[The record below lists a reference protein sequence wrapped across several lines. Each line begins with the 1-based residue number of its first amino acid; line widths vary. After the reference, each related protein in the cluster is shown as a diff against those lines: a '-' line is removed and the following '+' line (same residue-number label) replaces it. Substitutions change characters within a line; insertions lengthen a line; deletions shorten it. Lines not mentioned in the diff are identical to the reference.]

1 MPSKTTTP
9 SPREPIAVIGTGC
22 RFPGGA
28 NTPSKLWE
36 VLSKPRDLL
45 RKVPMDRFNVD
56 SVYHPD
62 GSFHGR
68 TNAASAYFLDEDVRA
83 FDANFFNMQH
93 AEAEVTDPQHRL
105 LLETVYEA
113 LSTAGLRVE
122 DLRGSETAV
131 YCGQMMSDYR
141 DLVNFDLDGLPTYAA
156 TGTAAS
162 ILSNRVSYFFDWHGP
177 SVAVHLAVQQLRT
190 GSSKVA
196 IAAGANLILGPV
208 PFVVESKMKM
218 LSPTGRSSMWD
229 EKANGYARCFQTY
242 SGEGVAAIVLKTL
255 SQALRD
261 GDIIEC
267 IIRETGVNQDGRSP
281 GITMP
286 SHKAQ
291 ESLIRQTYAAAGL
304 DPSRPQDRCQYF
316 EAHGKSTSVNTN
328 PEQHELTH
336 TPMSGTGTPAGDPQ
350 EAEAIARSFF
360 GERGRSP
367 GEAPLYVGS
376 IKTVIGHTEGTAGV
390 AGLIKTSLAMK
401 HGVIPPNMLFEKLSP
416 KVAPFYENLHVPTQV
431 RPWPGLPS
439 GVPMRASVN
448 SFGTNAHVILE
459 AYQKPGP
466 GQRHTSSAVPL
477 WPITISANSEISLK
491 ATAQSLLQYLNS
503 TSNVTVQDVAWTL
516 MTKRSILPVRRALTA
531 QTIPGLC
538 SALEATIAS
547 IDKKESG
554 IIVSSADSNRKPEIL
569 GIFTGQGAQWPA
581 MGKILVSTVPYA
593 REIISDLDLS
603 LNTLPPAYRPSWK
616 LYDQLMLEGEG
627 SKVYDASYS
636 QPLCCAVQILLVRVL
651 AAAGI
656 KFKAVVGHSSGEIAC
671 AYAAGLITAS
681 QAIRIAYLRGL
692 VSSKAASPNG
702 VEGAMMAAGCSYED
716 AQELCGLEV
725 FRDRICVAASNASD
739 SITISGD
746 ADAIEEA
753 REVLEDES
761 KFARKLKVDKAYHS
775 FHMQPCAKPYVEA
788 LQESACDATEPD
800 VPEPSTIWIS
810 SVRPGHRMRW
820 QDITAEYW
828 KDNLLSPVL
837 FSTAVEHVMKNQRP
851 VDLAVEVGC
860 HPALKGPCLKTIE
873 HCAEPGTP
881 ELPYVGCMRRGADDI
896 DALAGAFGY
905 MWERFGT
912 ASVDL
917 PGLDKILPQ
926 ATVNNLTK
934 GLPLYPFDRSKSYW
948 LDTRRTRFFLRGGE
962 AKPHPLLGRLT
973 ADSTPASPRW
983 HNSLRPGDISWL
995 DGHQLQ
1001 GQTVFPG
1008 AGYVVMVAEAALHVA
1023 ATRPVRLLEIFDV
1036 EIFKAVTFDDEN
1048 SLVEL
1053 SISLEVDQAPPS
1065 AQHVTAC
1072 FRIDCCLARENAMSA
1087 STSGKLVITL
1097 GPGGLDALPAGHA
1110 EPPHMT
1116 NVSVDSFYN
1125 ELAAV
1130 GYGYNNEFRGIAS
1143 MRRADFKA
1151 RGAMRLPPG
1160 DDDLVLHPA
1169 TLDNAFQ
1176 TLMAAVS
1183 APGDGVMRSLLVPT
1197 SIGRIAINPFL
1208 CGEAQRSGGEV
1219 TYHAASSTGKM
1230 GSVSG
1235 DIEVCDPATGHVM
1248 FLIEGIATKAASAAT
1263 PADDHHMFMH
1273 WEWDQLV
1280 PDTLLNNAERAA
1292 TDADKEVATAM
1303 ERIVYFYIRSFL
1315 DEHPAEE
1322 LARLAPHHQ
1331 TYIYWFEHKMEEARQ
1346 GHSLFYKPV
1355 WEQDQ
1360 LPDIQELVA
1369 KHVDNSQVRLI
1380 QRVGEGL
1387 ENVFFH
1393 DRNAFELMDHDGLLT
1408 EFYGSDCGFG
1418 PAYHYMQDALAPILH
1433 RYPKM
1438 DILEIGAGT
1447 GGATRYILE
1456 QDPSPSFNSY
1466 TFTDISTS
1474 FFEKA
1479 RDKFAPFEEG
1489 MEFRALDVRRSPA
1502 DQGYAPHSYDLVIA
1516 SNVLHA
1522 TPNLEETMANVRA
1535 LLKPGGHLVVVEL
1548 TDPRHSRFGFI
1559 FGLFADWWA
1568 GVDDD
1573 RVMQPFVTIERWN
1586 ETLSR
1591 TGFSGVVSR
1600 FEDEEGEIFPTS
1612 VFRCE
1617 ALNDKV
1623 ARLREPLAF
1632 PARESSPVIVVIG
1645 GATTKSA
1652 RIVREVQRKLPARHF
1667 ERLARFENL
1676 RTMELDPSTKP
1687 TFLILSELDDQ
1698 LFADMNQNKFEALQ
1712 TLCETAGH
1720 MLWVTEDAWHDPV
1733 KAMAIGLL
1741 RTLRLECVQCA
1752 GLQVLDVNDARSLEP
1767 EYLAETLL
1775 RLEEGSDYEDAG
1787 ILWTSEP
1794 EIYVSKGRSRIPRLK
1809 PNRPM
1814 NNRLNSGRR
1823 QILADADPKTTPV
1836 VLCQD
1841 YGATY
1846 LQSDESFA
1854 PGKTLVKL
1862 RVHHSL
1868 ARAIRVGNLGY
1879 FNLVE
1884 GVFNDSRRPVVALC
1898 KENSSLVDA
1907 VPDRVAHLPGR
1918 DKTHFGA
1925 GALLAVAA
1933 DLVAQTLVA
1942 ETATGA
1948 SILIY
1953 GAPYIYASRI
1963 AQRANEKGIRTTFAS
1978 IHPEPPTGA
1987 IGDLA
1992 SWVQLH
1998 ENEAQLGLR
2007 QKLPQHASAFYNFS
2021 VDQNPV
2027 GLSRALCD
2035 RFRAQGCPTF
2045 QADHL
2050 SSLTASSWTAR
2061 TGSALKMMLEE
2072 AVKKMIPAGLG
2083 TSAKDA
2089 HATPVQ
2095 ELITLQRR
2103 VGFDTVVDWTVHD
2116 VVSAR
2121 VRPVDSGSLFSE
2133 NRAYLLIG
2141 LTGDLGR
2148 SICRWMLERGAK
2160 HVVLTS
2166 RHPQIEDKWLEEMR
2180 GLGGN
2185 VMVVAADVGNEQS
2198 LDACLAKIRE
2208 SMPPIGGIAFGPLVL
2223 KDVLLKNMQLDQ
2235 MQAVLHPKVSG
2246 ARLLSSRLECM
2257 EREHPLEFFIMFSS
2271 FVMVCGNPGQSAYG
2285 AANAYTHA
2293 LALSRRNQGLAGS
2306 TIDMGAIWGVGY
2318 IVRSGKDEEY
2328 ESLSFKFDK
2337 VSERELHAL
2346 FAEAVVVGRP
2356 GPAAQRK
2363 QGATNHND
2371 VEVITGMRFLDPKN
2385 RELIPHYDD
2394 PRVGYYIL
2402 SEKRGTSAGA
2412 DTALASIKERLL
2424 EAVDMT
2430 EVRRIIAE
2438 GLAQKLRTTLQIT
2451 HEDGV
2456 RLDTP
2461 LIDQGV
2467 DSLSAVTIGT
2477 WFSKNLNLELP
2488 LLKILGG
2495 ASILDLVEEAADRL
2509 HPSAIA
2515 LVHSSGK
2522 EETVAVQINTK
2533 LDPVTSPTDTN
2544 VASVWTAS
2552 PTRSSSSED
2561 PPDHAPSSPQERKSP
2576 LSLNQEHSWKL
2587 QRQSP
2592 DPKRFNSTI
2601 GMYMKGH
2608 IDLTRLARVFQTVLQ
2623 RHEIFRTRFPDSG
2636 LQIITDTPNMRFQA
2650 VPVADRAAAER
2661 ALDDLDRQSYDLA
2674 AGETLKLADF
2684 YWAPDEHIVVIAYN
2698 QLVCDGWT
2706 YERLFVELAQVY
2718 EGKELPPSPPQYA
2731 DFAARQRT
2739 MFEQGGMDSD
2749 LAYWKSLHAK
2759 LPSELPILTLPPS
2772 TQRGTG
2778 KKPPPSC
2785 EQHVIKARV
2794 SSATASRVR
2803 DLSRKHKSTPMHF
2816 YLAAY
2821 YVLLSQLTD
2830 RTDLAVGVADSNR
2843 PDLNDLSTMGLF
2855 ANILPLRLDYPSN
2868 DTFESTLAKTKD
2880 RMRAATL
2887 HSRPPLHVVLERL
2900 GVEQAQDL
2908 IQAVFDYKQG
2918 QAESGELGGARMAG
2932 VLASRYRTPYDV
2944 TLEMSD
2950 DPTKTPLLTFKL
2962 QSSVYEPED
2971 VRKIMSGYLSL
2982 VDAFSRVQETP
2993 IGEARLNLN
3002 VEFVAEN

>member
-1 MPSKTTTP
+1 MPSKITTP

-28 NTPSKLWE
+28 STPSKLWE

-45 RKVPMDRFNVD
+45 RKVPIDRFNVD

-62 GSFHGR
+62 GAFHGR

-113 LSTAGLRVE
+113 LTTAGLRVE

-131 YCGQMMSDYR
+131 YCGQMMSDFR

-177 SVAVHLAVQQLRT
+177 SMTIDTAC
-190 GSSKVA
+190 SSS
-196 IAAGANLILGPV
+196 L
-208 PFVVESKMKM
+208 
-218 LSPTGRSSMWD
+218 
-229 EKANGYARCFQTY
+229 
-242 SGEGVAAIVLKTL
+242 EGVAAIVLKTL
-255 SQALRD
+255 SQALSD
-261 GDIIEC
+261 GDTIEC

-291 ESLIRQTYAAAGL
+291 EALIRQTYAAAGL
-304 DPSRPQDRCQYF
+304 DPSR
-316 EAHGKSTSVNTN
+316 
-328 PEQHELTH
+328 
-336 TPMSGTGTPAGDPQ
+336 TGTPAGDPQ

-367 GEAPLYVGS
+367 EEAPLYVGS

-390 AGLIKTSLAMK
+390 AGLIKASLAMK
-401 HGVIPPNMLFEKLSP
+401 YGVIPSNMLFDKLSP
-416 KVAPFYENLHVPTQV
+416 KVAPFYENLHVPTQA

-448 SFGTNAHVILE
+448 SFGFGGTNAHVILE
-459 AYQKPGP
+459 AYQKPRP
-466 GQRHTSSAVPL
+466 GQRHTSSAVPA
-477 WPITISANSEISLK
+477 WPIPISANSEISLK
-491 ATAQSLLQYLNS
+491 ATAQNLLQYLTS
-503 TSNVTVQDVAWTL
+503 TSDVTVQDVAWTL
-516 MTKRSILPVRRALTA
+516 MTKRSTLPVRRALAA

-547 IDKKESG
+547 IDKREGG
-554 IIVSSADSNRKPEIL
+554 IVVSSADSNRNPEIL
-569 GIFTGQGAQWPA
+569 GIFTGQGAQWPG

-593 REIISDLDLS
+593 REIISQLDLS
-603 LNTLPPAYRPSWK
+603 LRTLPPAYRPSWK
-616 LYDQLMLEGEG
+616 LYDQLMLEGER
-627 SKVYDASYS
+627 SNVHDASYS

-656 KFKAVVGHSSGEIAC
+656 RFKAVVGHSSGEIAC
-671 AYAAGLITAS
+671 AYAAGFVTAS

-692 VSSKAASPNG
+692 VSTKAASPNG
-702 VEGAMMAAGCSYED
+702 VKGAMMAAGCSYED
-716 AQELCGLEV
+716 AQELCSLET
-725 FRDRICVAASNASD
+725 FRDRICVAASNAPD
-739 SITISGD
+739 SVTISGD

-775 FHMQPCAKPYVEA
+775 FHMQPCAEPYVKA
-788 LQESACDATEPD
+788 LQESACDAIKSD

-810 SVRPGHRMRW
+810 SVSAGHRMRW
-820 QDITAEYW
+820 QDVTADYW

-837 FSTAVEHVMKNQRP
+837 FSTAVDHVMRNQRP
-851 VDLAVEVGC
+851 VDLTIEVGC

-896 DALAGAFGY
+896 EALAGTFGY
-905 MWERFGT
+905 MWERFGS

-926 ATVNNLTK
+926 APVNNLTK
-934 GLPLYPFDRSKSYW
+934 ALPLYPFDRSKSYW

-973 ADSTPASPRW
+973 ADSTPISPRW
-983 HNSLRPGDISWL
+983 HNSLRAGDISWL

-1001 GQTVFPG
+1001 RQTVFPG

-1023 ATRPVRLLEIFDV
+1023 AARPVRLLEISDV

-1053 SISLEVDQAPPS
+1053 NISLEVNQALPT
-1065 AQHVTAC
+1065 AQHVTAR

-1087 STSGKLVITL
+1087 STSGNLVITL
-1097 GPGGLDALPAGHA
+1097 GPGGPDALPAGHA

-1116 NVSVDSFYN
+1116 NISVDAFYN

-1130 GYGYNNEFRGIAS
+1130 GYGYNSEFRGIAS

-1151 RGAMRLPPG
+1151 RGAMRLPPPG
-1160 DDDLVLHPA
+1160 SDDDLVLHPA

-1183 APGDGVMRSLLVPT
+1183 APGDGFMRSLLVPT
-1197 SIGRIAINPFL
+1197 SIGRIAINPWL
-1208 CGEAQRSGGEV
+1208 CSEAQRSGEEV
-1219 TYHAASSTGKM
+1219 SYHAASSTGKM

-1235 DIEVCDPATGHVM
+1235 DIEVCDPRTGNVM

-1280 PDTLLNNAERAA
+1280 PDTLLNKAERAA

-1303 ERIVYFYIRSFL
+1303 ERIVYLYIRSFL
-1315 DEHPAEE
+1315 GEHSAEE
-1322 LARLAPHHQ
+1322 LASLAPHHQ
-1331 TYIYWFEHKMEEARQ
+1331 TYIHWFEHKMDEAKQ
-1346 GHSLFYKPV
+1346 GRSLFYKSE
-1355 WEQDQ
+1355 WERDQ
-1360 LPDIQELVA
+1360 LSDIQDLVA
-1369 KHVDNSQVRLI
+1369 RHVDNSQIRLI

-1387 ENVFFH
+1387 EDVFFH

-1408 EFYGSDCGFG
+1408 EFYGSDSGFG
-1418 PAYHYMQDALAPILH
+1418 PAYYYMQDALAPILH

-1479 RDKFAPFEEG
+1479 REKFAPFEEG
-1489 MEFRALDVRRSPA
+1489 MEFRALDVRRNPA
-1502 DQGYAPHSYDLVIA
+1502 EQGYAPHSYDLVIA

-1522 TPNLEETMANVRA
+1522 TPNLEETMANVRT

-1568 GVDDD
+1568 GVDDN

-1586 ETLSR
+1586 ETLSK
-1591 TGFSGVVSR
+1591 TGFSDVVSR
-1600 FEDEEGEIFPTS
+1600 FEDDEGEIFPTS

-1617 ALNDKV
+1617 AVNDKV
-1623 ARLREPLAF
+1623 ARLREPLLF
-1632 PARESSPVIVVIG
+1632 PARESSPSIVVVG

-1652 RIVREVQRKLPARHF
+1652 KMLRGVQQKLPARHF
-1667 ERLARFENL
+1667 ETLARFEDL
-1676 RTMELDPSTKP
+1676 RTMQLDPSTKP
-1687 TFLILSELDDQ
+1687 TFLILSELDEQ

-1712 TLCETAGH
+1712 ILCEAAGH

-1752 GLQVLDVNDARSLEP
+1752 GLQVLDVDDAGSLEA

-1775 RLEEGSDYEDAG
+1775 RLEEGSDWEDAG

-1794 EIYVSKGRSRIPRLK
+1794 EIYVSKGRSRITRLK

-1814 NNRLNSGRR
+1814 NDRLNSGRR
-1823 QILADADPKTTPV
+1823 QILADTDPKTTPV

-1841 YGATY
+1841 DGATY

-1854 PGKTLVKL
+1854 PGKTPAKL

-1879 FNLVE
+1879 FNLVH
-1884 GVFNDSRRPVVALC
+1884 GVSEDSGCAVVALC
-1898 KENSSLVDA
+1898 EENGSLVDA
-1907 VPDRVAHLPGR
+1907 IPGRVTHRPGR
-1918 DKTHFGA
+1918 DMTHIGA

-1942 ETATGA
+1942 ETAPGA

-1953 GAPYIYASRI
+1953 GAPYIHASRI
-1963 AQRANEKGIRTTFAS
+1963 AQRAGEKGICVTFVS
-1978 IHPEPPTGA
+1978 VHPAPPAGT
-1987 IGDLA
+1987 IGGSA
-1992 SWVQLH
+1992 SWIQLH
-1998 ENEAQLGLR
+1998 ENETQLGLR
-2007 QKLPQHASAFYNFS
+2007 QKLPQHSSAFYNFS
-2021 VDQNPV
+2021 VDQSPV

-2045 QADHL
+2045 QAEHL
-2050 SSLTASSWTAR
+2050 ASLAASAWTTR
-2061 TGSALKMMLEE
+2061 TGTGLKIMLDE
-2072 AVKKMIPAGLG
+2072 AVRTIPSCLG
-2083 TSAKDA
+2083 TSAEHAD
-2089 HATPVQ
+2089 ATPVQ

-2116 VVSAR
+2116 IVSAR
-2121 VRPVDSGSLFSE
+2121 VQPVDSGRVFSE

-2160 HVVLTS
+2160 DVVLTS

-2180 GLGGN
+2180 DLGGN
-2185 VMVVAADVGNEQS
+2185 VMVVAADVGDEQS

-2208 SMPPIGGIAFGPLVL
+2208 LMPPIGGIAFGPLVL
-2223 KDVLLKNMQLDQ
+2223 KDVLLKNMNLDQ

-2246 ARLLSSRLECM
+2246 ARLLSSRLESM
-2257 EREHPLEFFIMFSS
+2257 EREHPLEFFVMFSS

-2293 LALSRRNQGLAGS
+2293 LALRRRSQGLAGS

-2356 GPAAQRK
+2356 GSAAQGG
-2363 QGATNHND
+2363 QGAADHND

-2412 DTALASIKERLL
+2412 DAALASVKERLL
-2424 EAVDMT
+2424 EAVDII

-2495 ASILDLVEEAADRL
+2495 ASILDLVEEAAERL
-2509 HPSAIA
+2509 HPSAIP
-2515 LVHSSGK
+2515 LVHSSGPV
-2522 EETVAVQINTK
+2522 ETVAVQINTSM
-2533 LDPVTSPTDTN
+2533 DSVTSPTDTN

-2552 PTRSSSSED
+2552 PTRSSSSEEA
-2561 PPDHAPSSPQERKSP
+2561 PDHAPSSPHERKSP

-2601 GMYMKGH
+2601 GMYMKGY
-2608 IDLTRLARVFQTVLQ
+2608 IDLSRLARAFQIVLQ
-2623 RHEIFRTRFPDSG
+2623 RHEIFRTCFADPAV
-2636 LQIITDTPNMRFQA
+2636 QIITDTPNMEFQA

-2661 ALDDLDRQSYDLA
+2661 AFDDLDRQTYDLV

-2739 MFEQGGMDSD
+2739 IYEQGGMDSD

-2759 LPSELPILTLPPS
+2759 LPSELPTLTLSPS
-2772 TQRGTG
+2772 TQGETG
-2778 KKPPPSC
+2778 RKPPPSW
-2785 EQHVIKARV
+2785 EQHVLKARV

-2803 DLSRKHKSTPMHF
+2803 DLSREHKSTPMQF
-2816 YLAAY
+2816 YLSAY
-2821 YVLLSQLTD
+2821 YVLLSRLTD

-2843 PDLNDLSTMGLF
+2843 PDLDDLSTMGLF
-2855 ANILPLRLDYPSN
+2855 ANTLPLRLDYPGN
-2868 DTFESTLAKTKD
+2868 DTFTSALAKTKD

-2887 HSRPPLHVVLERL
+2887 HSRPPLHVVLEKL

-2918 QAESGELGGARMAG
+2918 QAESGELGEARMAG
-2932 VLASRYRTPYDV
+2932 VLASRYLTPYDV

-2962 QSSVYEPED
+2962 QTSVYGPED
-2971 VRKIMSGYLSL
+2971 AQKIMGGYLSL
-2982 VDAFSRVQETP
+2982 VDAFSRVQETS
-2993 IGEARLNLN
+2993 ISEAKLNLN
-3002 VEFVAEN
+3002 TEFVAEN

>member
-1 MPSKTTTP
+1 MPSKVATP

-36 VLSKPRDLL
+36 VLSKPRDLV
-45 RKVPMDRFNVD
+45 RKVPIDRFNVD

-177 SVAVHLAVQQLRT
+177 SMTIDTACSSSLVAVHHAVQQLRT

-196 IAAGANLILGPV
+196 IAAGANLILGPDEHALPDGKIKHV
-208 PFVVESKMKM
+208 
-218 LSPTGRSSMWD
+218 GR
-229 EKANGYARCFQTY
+229 EGQRLRP
-242 SGEGVAAIVLKTL
+242 EGVAAIVLKTL
-255 SQALRD
+255 SQALSD
-261 GDIIEC
+261 GDTIEC

-291 ESLIRQTYAAAGL
+291 ETLIRQTYAAAGL
-304 DPSRPQDRCQYF
+304 DPSR
-316 EAHGKSTSVNTN
+316 
-328 PEQHELTH
+328 
-336 TPMSGTGTPAGDPQ
+336 TGTPAGDPQ

-376 IKTVIGHTEGTAGV
+376 IKTVVGHTEGTAGV
-390 AGLIKTSLAMK
+390 AGLIKAALAMK
-401 HGVIPPNMLFEKLSP
+401 HGVIPPNMLFDKLSP
-416 KVAPFYENLHVPTQV
+416 KVAPFYENLHVPTQT

-448 SFGTNAHVILE
+448 SFGFGGTNAHVILE
-459 AYQKPGP
+459 AYQNSGP
-466 GQRHTSSAVPL
+466 GQRQTSSAVPT
-477 WPITISANSEISLK
+477 WPIPISANSETSLK
-491 ATAQSLLQYLNS
+491 ATAQNLLQYLTS
-503 TSNVTVQDVAWTL
+503 TSDVTVQDLAWTL
-516 MTKRSILPVRRALTA
+516 TTKRSILPVRRALTA
-531 QTIPGLC
+531 LTIPGLC
-538 SALEATIAS
+538 SVLEATIAS
-547 IDKKESG
+547 IDKKEGG
-554 IIVSSADSNRKPEIL
+554 IVVSSADSNRKPEVL
-569 GIFTGQGAQWPA
+569 GIFTGQGAQWPG
-581 MGKILVSTVPYA
+581 MGKILVSTVPHA
-593 REIISDLDLS
+593 RKIISQLDLS
-603 LNTLPPAYRPSWK
+603 LRTLPPAYRPSWK
-616 LYDQLMLEGEG
+616 LYDQLMLEGE
-627 SKVYDASYS
+627 SSNVHDASYS

-656 KFKAVVGHSSGEIAC
+656 EFKAVVGHSSGEIAC
-671 AYAAGLITAS
+671 AYAAGFITAS

-692 VSSKAASPNG
+692 VSTKAASPNG

-725 FRDRICVAASNASD
+725 FRDRICVAASNAPD
-739 SITISGD
+739 SVTISGD

-775 FHMQPCAKPYVEA
+775 FHMNPCAEPYVRA
-788 LQESACDATEPD
+788 LQDSACDAVEPD
-800 VPEPSTIWIS
+800 EEPSTIWIS
-810 SVRPGHRMRW
+810 SVRAGHHMRW
-820 QDITAEYW
+820 QDVTAEYW

-837 FSTAVEHVMKNQRP
+837 FSAAVEHVMRAHRP

-873 HCAEPGTP
+873 HSAEPSTP

-896 DALAGAFGY
+896 EALAGAFGY

-926 ATVNNLTK
+926 APVNNLTK
-934 GLPLYPFDRSKSYW
+934 ALPLYPFERSKSYW

-962 AKPHPLLGRLT
+962 AEPHPLLGRLT
-973 ADSTPASPRW
+973 ADSTPTSPRW

-1023 ATRPVRLLEIFDV
+1023 AARPVRLLEISDV

-1053 SISLEVDQAPPS
+1053 NISLEVDPAPLS
-1065 AQHVTAC
+1065 AQHVTAR

-1087 STSGKLVITL
+1087 STSGSLVITL
-1097 GPGGLDALPAGHA
+1097 GPGAPDALPAGHV

-1116 NVSVDSFYN
+1116 SVSVDSFYN

-1151 RGAMRLPPG
+1151 RGAMRLPLG
-1160 DDDLVLHPA
+1160 DEGLVLHPA

-1176 TLMAAVS
+1176 TLMAAIS

-1197 SIGRIAINPFL
+1197 SIGRIAINPWL
-1208 CGEAQRSGGEV
+1208 CGEAQRSGEEV
-1219 TYHAASSTGKM
+1219 SYHAASSTGKM
-1230 GSVSG
+1230 GSFSG
-1235 DIEVCDPATGHVM
+1235 DIEVCDPRTGNVM

-1263 PADDHHMFMH
+1263 PADDHQMFMH

-1280 PDTLLNNAERAA
+1280 PDTLLNKAERAA

-1315 DEHPAEE
+1315 SEHSAEQ

-1331 TYIYWFEHKMEEARQ
+1331 TYVRWFEHKMDEAKQ
-1346 GHSLFYKPV
+1346 GRSLFYKPE
-1355 WEQDQ
+1355 WERDQ
-1360 LPDIQELVA
+1360 LSDIKDLVA
-1369 KHVDNSQVRLI
+1369 RHVDNSQIRLI

-1387 ENVFFH
+1387 ADVFFH

-1418 PAYHYMQDALAPILH
+1418 PAYFYMQDALAPILH

-1479 RDKFAPFEEG
+1479 REKFAPFEEG

-1502 DQGYAPHSYDLVIA
+1502 DQGYAAHSYDLVIA

-1522 TPNLEETMANVRA
+1522 TPNLEETMANVRM
-1535 LLKPGGHLVVVEL
+1535 LLKPGGHVVVVEL

-1586 ETLSR
+1586 ETLSKA
-1591 TGFSGVVSR
+1591 GFSGVASR
-1600 FEDEEGEIFPTS
+1600 FEDDEGEIFPTS

-1617 ALNDKV
+1617 AVNDKV

-1632 PARESSPVIVVIG
+1632 PGKESSPSIVVVG
-1645 GATTKSA
+1645 GATAKSA
-1652 RIVREVQRKLPARHF
+1652 RILREVQQKLPARHF
-1667 ERLARFENL
+1667 ETLARFEDL

-1687 TFLILSELDDQ
+1687 TFLIFSELDDQ
-1698 LFADMNQNKFEALQ
+1698 LFADMSQEKFAALQ
-1712 TLCETAGH
+1712 ILCETAGH
-1720 MLWVTEDAWHDPV
+1720 MLWITEDAWHDPV

-1741 RTLRLECVQCA
+1741 RTLRLESVQCT
-1752 GLQVLDVNDARSLEP
+1752 GLQVLDIDDAGRLDP
-1767 EYLAETLL
+1767 ECLAETLL
-1775 RLEEGSDYEDAG
+1775 RLEEGSDWEDAR

-1814 NNRLNSGRR
+1814 NDRLNSGRR

-1841 YGATY
+1841 DGATY

-1854 PGKTLVKL
+1854 PDRTSAKL

-1879 FNLVE
+1879 FNLVQ
-1884 GVFNDSRRPVVALC
+1884 GVSEDSGRAVVALC
-1898 KENSSLVDA
+1898 EENGSLVDA
-1907 VPDRVAHLPGR
+1907 IPDRVTHLPAP
-1918 DKTHFGA
+1918 DKTHTGA
-1925 GALLAVAA
+1925 GTLLAVAA

-1942 ETATGA
+1942 ETASGA

-1953 GAPYIYASRI
+1953 SASYIYASRI
-1963 AQRANEKGIRTTFAS
+1963 AQRAGEKGICVTFAS
-1978 IHPEPPTGA
+1978 VHPAPPAGT
-1987 IGDLA
+1987 IGGSA
-1992 SWVQLH
+1992 PWIQLH
-1998 ENEAQLGLR
+1998 ENETQLGLR
-2007 QKLPQHASAFYNFS
+2007 QKLPQNFSAFYNLS
-2021 VDQNPV
+2021 VDQSPV
-2027 GLSRALCD
+2027 GLGRALSD
-2035 RFRAQGCPTF
+2035 RFRAQGCPIF

-2050 SSLTASSWTAR
+2050 SSLTASSWTSR
-2061 TGSALKMMLEE
+2061 TSIDINMMLEE
-2072 AVKKMIPAGLG
+2072 AVKKIPVGLK
-2083 TSAKDA
+2083 TSAEDA

-2095 ELITLQRR
+2095 ELVTLQRR
-2103 VGFDTVVDWTVHD
+2103 VGFNTVVDWTVHD

-2121 VRPVDSGSLFSE
+2121 VRPVDSGRIFSE
-2133 NRAYLLIG
+2133 DKAYLLIG

-2148 SICRWMLERGAK
+2148 SICCWMLGRGAR

-2166 RHPQIEDKWLEEMR
+2166 RHPQIDDEWLEEMR
-2180 GLGGN
+2180 ALGGN
-2185 VMVVAADVGNEQS
+2185 VLVVAADVGDEQS

-2223 KDVLLKNMQLDQ
+2223 KDVLLKNMNLDQ

-2246 ARLLSSRLECM
+2246 ARLVSSRLDSM
-2257 EREHPLEFFIMFSS
+2257 EREQPLEFFVMFSS

-2293 LALSRRNQGLAGS
+2293 LALRRRAQGLAGS

-2356 GPAAQRK
+2356 GSAAQGG
-2363 QGATNHND
+2363 QGAPSHND

-2412 DTALASIKERLL
+2412 DSALASVKERLL
-2424 EAVDMT
+2424 EAVDMI

-2509 HPSAIA
+2509 HPSAIP

-2522 EETVAVQINTK
+2522 EEAVAVQINTI
-2533 LDPVTSPTDTN
+2533 LDSVTSPTDTN

-2561 PPDHAPSSPQERKSP
+2561 PPDHAPSAPHERKSP

-2608 IDLTRLARVFQTVLQ
+2608 IDLNRLARAFQIVLQ
-2623 RHEIFRTRFPDSG
+2623 RHEIFRTCFPNAG
-2636 LQIITDTPNMRFQA
+2636 VQIITSTPNMRFQA

-2661 ALDDLDRQSYDLA
+2661 AFDDLDRQTYDLA

-2739 MFEQGGMDSD
+2739 IFEQGGMDSD

-2759 LPSELPILTLPPS
+2759 LPSELLILNLS
-2772 TQRGTG
+2772 TGKQRGTG
-2778 KKPPPSC
+2778 KKPPPSW
-2785 EQHVIKARV
+2785 EQHVLKARV
-2794 SSATASRVR
+2794 KSATASRVR
-2803 DLSRKHKSTPMHF
+2803 DLSRKHKATPMQF

-2821 YVLLSQLTD
+2821 YVLLSRLTD

-2843 PDLNDLSTMGLF
+2843 PDLDDLSTMGLF
-2855 ANILPLRLDYPSN
+2855 ANTLPLRLDYPSN
-2868 DTFESTLAKTKD
+2868 DTFTSALAKTKD

-2900 GVEQAQDL
+2900 GVGQAQDL

-2918 QAESGELGGARMAG
+2918 QAESGELGEARMAG

-2950 DPTKTPLLTFKL
+2950 DPTKTPLLT
-2962 QSSVYEPED
+2962 
-2971 VRKIMSGYLSL
+2971 
-2982 VDAFSRVQETP
+2982 
-2993 IGEARLNLN
+2993 
-3002 VEFVAEN
+3002 